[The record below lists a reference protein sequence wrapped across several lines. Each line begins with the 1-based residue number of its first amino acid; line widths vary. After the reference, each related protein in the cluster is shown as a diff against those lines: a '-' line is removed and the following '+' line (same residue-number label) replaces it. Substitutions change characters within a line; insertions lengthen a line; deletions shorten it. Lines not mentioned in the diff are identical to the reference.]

1 MTGEGRDEQ
10 DVGAVAGSALSSS
23 SAPSAPLTRFGFHYS
38 SISYADIA
46 PAQLFARIVD
56 VAVAAE
62 RAGFDSLWVPD
73 HVHQNQVGGGPSG
86 PMLEAYTFLG
96 ALAART
102 QSVKL
107 GSLVSPVTLRFPA
120 VLAKTITTL
129 DVISDGR
136 AVLGIGAGW
145 DRAEHD
151 AYGVPFPLGP
161 ERWERLT
168 EAVEICRALFAGG
181 PVDYAGSHYTLDG
194 AWNAPRPLQSK
205 LPLLI
210 GGGGEK
216 LTLPIVA
223 KYADACNF
231 FGGPE
236 VIAEK
241 LEVLRRHCEAV
252 GRDFAAIT
260 KTSAVF
266 GPESAAAIY
275 ETAAKHFAVGVDGVV
290 LFAANCPSPATV
302 TEWGDALQ
310 RAFRGA

>member
-10 DVGAVAGSALSSS
+10 AVGAVAGSARSSS
-23 SAPSAPLTRFGFHYS
+23 SMPRGPLTRFGFHYS
-38 SISYADIA
+38 SISYADVA
-46 PAQLFARIVD
+46 PSELFGRIVE

-73 HVHQNQVGGGPSG
+73 HVHQNELGGGPSG
-86 PMLEAYTFLG
+86 PMLEAYTLLA

-107 GSLVSPVTLRFPA
+107 GSLVSPVTFRFPA

-129 DVISDGR
+129 DVVSGGR

-145 DRAEHD
+145 DRGEHD

-168 EAVEICRALFAGG
+168 EAVEICQALFGGG
-181 PVDYAGSHYTLDG
+181 PVDYAGRYYSLDG

-231 FGGPE
+231 FGEPE

-252 GRDFAAIT
+252 GRDFAAMR
-260 KTSAVF
+260 
-266 GPESAAAIY
+266 EHRSAAR
-275 ETAAKHFAVGVDGVV
+275 ETERQPP
-290 LFAANCPSPATV
+290 PSALPAPLGRRIWNTSSS
-302 TEWGDALQ
+302 TI
-310 RAFRGA
+310 